1 MSELIIRPEYRHK
14 SHDIMRIYNAAVY
27 LDEQLKQITSSPPW
41 CKRTAN
47 ADPAPGEKIG
57 AGLTDK

>member
-1 MSELIIRPEYRHK
+1 
-14 SHDIMRIYNAAVY
+14 MRIYNAAVY